1 VGLLDYYRQFDDI
14 GESEFNKTLRER
26 RAREKALAL
35 EVVPTLDLSGTEWPD
50 LPNAEVVSASVYQAR
65 GRLNGYPDPDATPVR
80 RALAERH
87 NIRSAQIVVG
97 NGAAELLRSAI
108 YLLAGSGGEVVVPRP
123 TQSLYRAL
131 AARAGAQ
138 VVEPGMTDEGP
149 DVDALA
155 RSISDRTRVLV
166 LCSPNDP
173 TGAYIPSER
182 LGELLARLPDHV
194 HVLLD
199 ESYVQFQD
207 VEPEDA
213 CMSLVEAFP
222 RLIALRTFSRIYGLS
237 GIRAGYAI
245 GAPSAT
251 ALLGALA
258 PALGVNALTQAA
270 VLQALRVGDADI
282 RARRQVVV
290 EERNRV
296 LDALTALPV
305 TAPQTQANFIWMSAH
320 GLSGEEL
327 AARLE
332 TARVLVADG
341 NDLGDARYVRAA
353 IRDRHG
359 ADRLL
364 WALGEALMAS
374 GRAGESRR

>member
-35 EVVPTLDLSGTEWPD
+35 EIVPTLDLSGTEWPD
-50 LPNAEVVSASVYQAR
+50 LPSAEVVSASVYQAR
-65 GRLNGYPDPDATPVR
+65 GRLNGYPDPEATQVR

-87 NIRSAQIVVG
+87 NIRGAQITVG

-108 YLLAGSGGEVVVPRP
+108 YLLAGGGGEVVVPRP
-123 TQSLYRAL
+123 TQSLYRTL
-131 AARAGAQ
+131 AARAGAH
-138 VVEPGMTDEGP
+138 VIEPGMTDEGP
-149 DVDALA
+149 DADALA
-155 RSISDRTRVLV
+155 RSVSDRTRVLV
-166 LCSPNDP
+166 LCNPNDP
-173 TGAYIPSER
+173 TGAYIPAER
-182 LGELLARLPDHV
+182 IGDLLARLPDHV

-207 VEPEDA
+207 VEAEDA

-222 RLIALRTFSRIYGLS
+222 RLIALRSFSRIYGLP
-237 GIRAGYAI
+237 GIRAGYAV

-251 ALLGALA
+251 ALLNALA

-270 VLQALRVGDADI
+270 MLQALRVGDEDV
-282 RARRQVVV
+282 RQRRQVVV

-305 TAPQTQANFIWMSAH
+305 TAPHTQASFVWMSAH
-320 GLSGEEL
+320 GLSGEEV

-332 TARVLVADG
+332 AARVLVADG
-341 NDLGDARYVRAA
+341 KDLGDARYVRAA
-353 IRDRHG
+353 IRDRHA

-364 WALGEALMAS
+364 WALGEALMAG
-374 GRAGESRR
+374 GRVPEPA